1 MTNILV
7 TGALGFI
14 GSNFVNYYGEKYPDT
29 HITILDKKDY
39 CSSEENILSSKPE
52 IIVGDIRDKDLV
64 KSILYSNQIDTII
77 HFAAQSH
84 VDNSF
89 GNSILFTE
97 SNILGTHILLE
108 ETRSYNDKT
117 SRIKKFIHVSTDEV
131 YGETDTIRTEG
142 SILNPTN
149 PYAATK
155 AAAEMIVMSYF
166 YSYKLPIIITRANN
180 VYGPNQFPE
189 KVIPKFICNLLDGKA
204 VPIQGTGHNT
214 RNFIHSDDVNTA
226 YETILHKGSVGEIY
240 NISASANSEWSV
252 EQLAHLLIKMIGSD
266 LSESITYVTDRN
278 FNDKR
283 YYTSSQK
290 LEKLGWKPV
299 KTDFEANIAE
309 LVTWYR
315 KNRSRYDT
323 SNMKY

>member
-1 MTNILV
+1 MSHILV

-14 GSNFVNYYGEKYPDT
+14 GSNFVNYYIDKYADV

-39 CSSEENILSSKPE
+39 CSSEANICSNKPK
-52 IIVGDIRDKDLV
+52 IIIGDIGDKELV

-108 ETRSYNDKT
+108 ETRSYHEKT
-117 SRIKKFIHVSTDEV
+117 DRIKKFIHVSTDEV
-131 YGETDTIRTEG
+131 YGENDEIRTEG

-155 AAAEMIVMSYF
+155 AAAEFIVMSYF
-166 YSYKLPIIITRANN
+166 YSYKLPVIITRANN
-180 VYGPNQFPE
+180 VYGPNQYPE
-189 KVIPKFICNLLDGKA
+189 KVIPKFICNLLDEKCL
-204 VPIQGTGHNT
+204 PIHGTGENK
-214 RNFIHSDDVNTA
+214 RNFIHAYDICTA
-226 YETILHKGSVGEIY
+226 YDVILSKGVIGEIY
-240 NISASANSEWSV
+240 NISAPVNSEYSV
-252 EQLAHLLIKMIGSD
+252 EQIAKLVIKLIGSD
-266 LSESITYVTDRN
+266 LAEPIEYVADRN

-283 YYTSSQK
+283 YYTTSKK
-290 LEKLGWKPV
+290 LEGLGWEPV
-299 KTDFEANIAE
+299 KTDFEANVVE
-309 LVTWYR
+309 LIEWYR
-315 KNRSRYDT
+315 VNRGRYR
-323 SNMKY
+323 